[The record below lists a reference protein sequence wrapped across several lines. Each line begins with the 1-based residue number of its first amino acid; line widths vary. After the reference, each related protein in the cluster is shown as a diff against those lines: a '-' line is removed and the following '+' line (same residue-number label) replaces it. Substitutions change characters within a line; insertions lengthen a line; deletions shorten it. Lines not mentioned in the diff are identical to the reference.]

1 MFSSTP
7 ESIIPERI
15 TTKGHIEYQ
24 LRVFE
29 GGLSVVYIEVKLQ
42 DGTGEEHLNAV
53 AQLIAEADGLYL
65 RLVYK
70 EPVLTFIYI
79 SISTGCDY
87 ANSQLG
93 FSTFPICGILC
104 DGKSFEFYRFDSS
117 TNPPT
122 FYCCRY
128 DSALPARYAL
138 SVANMSAHSTSD
150 FIASLRP
157 VCETI
162 SYILI
167 LGFIT
172 GIYA

>member
-42 DGTGEEHLNAV
+42 DRTGEEHLNAV
-53 AQLIAEADGLYL
+53 AQLIAEADDLYL

-87 ANSQLG
+87 ANSQKPWIQY
-93 FSTFPICGILC
+93 FSYMWDSVRRKIFRILSLRL
-104 DGKSFEFYRFDSS
+104 KYQPSHFLLLSIRFCPSS
-117 TNPPT
+117 T
-122 FYCCRY
+122 
-128 DSALPARYAL
+128 
-138 SVANMSAHSTSD
+138 
-150 FIASLRP
+150 LRP
-157 VCETI
+157 
-162 SYILI
+162 
-167 LGFIT
+167 LG
-172 GIYA
+172 GKYVSP